1 MLLFVF
7 FNKCVVGIVDIYLSY
22 DERGVVSDDLDQRVT
37 GLLRPRSHEF
47 GDGHVSS
54 KIELGVIKNVF
65 ERVPQFFGSSRIK
78 PTM

>member
-1 MLLFVF
+1 MLLFF
-7 FNKCVVGIVDIYLSY
+7 IECVVGVVYLSH
-22 DERGVVSDDLDQRVT
+22 DKSGVVSDDLDQRVT

-47 GDGHVSS
+47 GDGHISS
-54 KIELGVIKNVF
+54 QIILGVIENVF